1 MSQKKLIPFINAE
14 NEMPGSVISLAD
26 RYACEGA
33 DGLYLYNFTGDEKS
47 REEFLATVRQI
58 EKKIDIPFYV
68 GIYVARFED
77 AKKALYTGAS
87 MVVMRKAL
95 LPVDKELQEI
105 TDRFSKDKLALEVDM
120 RADFMTAEQ
129 LDEYYELGIG
139 TAVLKHIDTTPSFSD
154 TIAQTKMR
162 VMVRDGLIRNDLAEI
177 LSYDTVSAVLT
188 NYFEDKDIYKAKKAL
203 KKKNVDVEVFESL
216 IDFSDFKLLDNG
228 LIPVVVQDYR
238 TNEVLMVAYMNEDSY
253 KMTIDTGKMTY
264 YSRSRKKLW
273 LKGETSGHFQY
284 VKSLMI
290 DCDNDTILAKVCQIG
305 AACHTGNRSC
315 FFKELAKKDYVS
327 TNPLTVLMDD
337 YDIIMSRKNNPKEG
351 SYTNYLFDKGIDK
364 ILKKCGE
371 EAAEIIIAAKNP
383 DAEELKYEIA
393 DFLYH
398 MMVLMAECDLDW
410 NDITK
415 ELVNRR

>member
-253 KMTIDTGKMTY
+253 KMTIGTGKMTY

-290 DCDNDTILAKVCQIG
+290 DCDNDTILAKVRQIG

-398 MMVLMAECDLDW
+398 MMVLMAECGLDW

>member
-290 DCDNDTILAKVCQIG
+290 DCDNDTILAKVRQIG

-383 DAEELKYEIA
+383 DVEEMKYEIS

-398 MMVLMAECDLDW
+398 VMVLMVERGVTW
-410 NDITK
+410 EEITT
-415 ELVNRR
+415 ELARR

>member
-290 DCDNDTILAKVCQIG
+290 DCDNDTILAKVRQIG

-364 ILKKCGE
+364 ILKKVGE
-371 EAAEIIIAAKNP
+371 EATEIVIAAKNP
-383 DAEELKYEIA
+383 DPEEIKYEIS

-398 MMVLMAECDLDW
+398 VMVLMAERGVSW
-410 NDITK
+410 ADITK
-415 ELVNRR
+415 ELARR

>member
-290 DCDNDTILAKVCQIG
+290 DCDNDTILAKVRQIG

-383 DAEELKYEIA
+383 DAEELKYESA

-398 MMVLMAECDLDW
+398 MMVLMAECGLDW